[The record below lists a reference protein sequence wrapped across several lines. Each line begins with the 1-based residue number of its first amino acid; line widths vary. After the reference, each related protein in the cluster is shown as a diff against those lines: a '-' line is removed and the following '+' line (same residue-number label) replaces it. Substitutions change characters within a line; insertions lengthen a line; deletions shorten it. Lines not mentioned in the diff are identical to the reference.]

1 MARRKKSEAAGVVR
15 ISAEE
20 LVTVPVA
27 ELVPYEHNARTHS
40 DEQVERLRR
49 SLREFGFVAPILID
63 EERRV
68 IAGHGRLLA
77 AQAEGM
83 ESVPCV
89 RVGSLTEAQRRAYI
103 LADNRLAEDAG
114 WDEEAL
120 RFELDEIAALDF
132 DVSLTGFDV
141 EPGKPIHVREH
152 DREKAG
158 RKKDTPEHF
167 WGDDGEEPEADEEY
181 DAFVDKFRRKL
192 TTDDCYT
199 PENIYQAIRDWAV
212 KHYDL
217 GDAPILR
224 PFYPGGDYE
233 HEDYPE
239 GCVVIDNPPFSILS
253 QICRFY
259 DEHGIRYFLFAPTL
273 TLFSTNSGKSN
284 YVPVSA
290 QVTYDNGARVNTS
303 FITNLGGWRVE
314 ISGELFSLM
323 DEADK
328 RNRSENRIELPGY
341 IYPRNVLCVQDFDLA
356 KHGQSLCFSDEDL
369 CFTRALDAQKEKG
382 KAIFGSGFYL
392 SEFAASQKDK
402 AEEAALEV
410 MSARLSAISDA
421 QQKDRISADGKIIWP
436 LSDREKAIVKSL
448 GKH

>member
-1 MARRKKSEAAGVVR
+1 MAKRKKSEAAGAVR

-77 AQAEGM
+77 ARAEGM

-132 DVSLTGFDV
+132 DVSLAGFDV

-158 RKKDTPEHF
+158 RKKDAPEHF
-167 WGDDGEEPEADEEY
+167 WGDDGEEPETDEEY

-199 PENIYQAIRDWAV
+199 PENIYRAIRDWAV
-212 KHYDL
+212 KHYGL
-217 GDAPILR
+217 GNAQILR

-233 HEDYPE
+233 HEDYPD

-253 QICRFY
+253 QICKFY
-259 DEHGIRYFLFAPTL
+259 DERGIRYFLFAPAL
-273 TLFSTNSGKSN
+273 TLFSVASGECN
-284 YVPVSA
+284 YLPMSCRI
-290 QVTYDNGARVNTS
+290 TYENGADVRTS
-303 FITNLGGWRVE
+303 FVTNLGKWKIE
-314 ISGELFSLM
+314 TCPELWAEVDRINKENVRG
-323 DEADK
+323 DEVDLPIYTYPDCVMTPI
-328 RNRSENRIELPGY
+328 RIAPTARYTALQVLP
-341 IYPRNVLCVQDFDLA
+341 
-356 KHGQSLCFSDEDL
+356 EDAA
-369 CFTRALDAQKEKG
+369 FTRALDAQQEKG
-382 KAIFGSGFYL
+382 KSIYGGGFLL
-392 SEFAASQKDK
+392 SEKAA
-402 AEEAALEV
+402 A
-410 MSARLSAISDA
+410 
-421 QQKDRISADGKIIWP
+421 
-436 LSDREKAIVKSL
+436 EKAAAEKKAKYVWVLSEREREIAKKL

>member
-1 MARRKKSEAAGVVR
+1 MARRKRSEAAGAVR

-20 LVTVPVA
+20 LITVPVA

-152 DREKAG
+152 DRAAAG
-158 RKKDTPEHF
+158 E
-167 WGDDGEEPEADEEY
+167 GEEPPEAEDDDYDGQVPETCPYHPGDVFKLGRHLLVCGDCTDEEATSNFQSGGVDLLLTDPPY
-181 DAFVDKFRRKL
+181 NVALGNNESVDTARARHRRTDGVTISNDDMPEDAFEKFLARAFGTSKKL
-192 TTDDCYT
+192 M
-199 PENIYQAIRDWAV
+199 
-212 KHYDL
+212 
-217 GDAPILR
+217 R
-224 PFYPGGDYE
+224 PGAGFYIW
-233 HEDYPE
+233 HASSTAQS
-239 GCVVIDNPPFSILS
+239 FLS
-253 QICRFY
+253 
-259 DEHGIRYFLFAPTL
+259 A
-273 TLFSTNSGKSN
+273 
-284 YVPVSA
+284 VSA
-290 QVTYDNGARVNTS
+290 VGWSCRETLIWNKNHFTLSRQDYHWKHEPCLYGWNEGAPHYWA
-303 FITNLGGWRVE
+303 GGRAQSTV
-314 ISGELFSLM
+314 LDF
-323 DEADK
+323 D
-328 RNRSENRIELPGY
+328 RPTRSEDHPTMKPIPLFDRLI
-341 IYPRNVLCVQDFDLA
+341 RNSCPMGGVVYDPF
-356 KHGQSLCFSDEDL
+356 G
-369 CFTRALDAQKEKG
+369 
-382 KAIFGSGFYL
+382 GSGTTLLACEQNGRTCWMVELDPRFVAVIIRRWEAL
-392 SEFAASQKDK
+392 TGQK
-402 AEEAALEV
+402 AVL
-410 MSARLSAISDA
+410 L
-421 QQKDRISADGKIIWP
+421 DR
-436 LSDREKAIVKSL
+436 
-448 GKH
+448 

>member
-1 MARRKKSEAAGVVR
+1 MSKRAKDKTVR

-27 ELVPYEHNARTHS
+27 ELVLYERNARTHS

-158 RKKDTPEHF
+158 RKKETPEHF

-239 GCVVIDNPPFSILS
+239 GCVVIDNPPFSILTK
-253 QICRFY
+253 ICRFY
-259 DEHGIRYFLFAPTL
+259 QERDIRYFLFAPAL
-273 TLFSTNSGKSN
+273 TVFSVAGGECN
-284 YVPVSA
+284 YLPMSCRI
-290 QVTYDNGARVNTS
+290 TYENGADVRTS
-303 FITNLGGWRVE
+303 FVTNLGAWKIE
-314 ISGELFSLM
+314 TCPELW
-323 DEADK
+323 DEVD
-328 RNRSENRIELPGY
+328 RINTKNVRGDAVELPGY
-341 IYPRNVLCVQDFDLA
+341 TYPECVMTPIRIAPTARWAALRVPP
-356 KHGQSLCFSDEDL
+356 EDAA
-369 CFTRALDAQKEKG
+369 FTRALDAQREKG
-382 KAIFGSGFYL
+382 KGIYGGGFLL
-392 SEFAASQKDK
+392 SEKAA
-402 AEEAALEV
+402 A
-410 MSARLSAISDA
+410 
-421 QQKDRISADGKIIWP
+421 
-436 LSDREKAIVKSL
+436 EKAAAEKKMEHVWELSGREREIVANL

>member
-1 MARRKKSEAAGVVR
+1 MARRKKTEAAGVVR

-20 LVTVPVA
+20 LITVPAA

-77 AQAEGM
+77 ARAEGM

-89 RVGSLTEAQRRAYI
+89 LVSNLTEAQRKAYI

-158 RKKDTPEHF
+158 RKKDAPEHF
-167 WGDDGEEPEADEEY
+167 WSDDGEEPETDEEY

-199 PENIYQAIRDWAV
+199 PENIYRAIRNWAV
-212 KHYDL
+212 KHYGL
-217 GDAPILR
+217 GNAQILR

-233 HEDYPE
+233 HEDYPD

-253 QICRFY
+253 QICKFY
-259 DEHGIRYFLFAPTL
+259 DEHGIRYFLFAPAL
-273 TLFSTNSGKSN
+273 TLFSIASGECN
-284 YVPVSA
+284 YLPMSCRI
-290 QVTYDNGARVNTS
+290 TYENGADVRTS
-303 FITNLGGWRVE
+303 FVTNLGKWKIE
-314 ISGELFSLM
+314 TCPELWAEVDRINKENVRG
-323 DEADK
+323 DEVDLPIYTYPDCVMTPI
-328 RNRSENRIELPGY
+328 RIAPTARYTAPQVLP
-341 IYPRNVLCVQDFDLA
+341 
-356 KHGQSLCFSDEDL
+356 EDAA
-369 CFTRALDAQKEKG
+369 FTRALDAQQEKG
-382 KAIFGSGFYL
+382 KAIYGGGFLL
-392 SEFAASQKDK
+392 SEKAA
-402 AEEAALEV
+402 A
-410 MSARLSAISDA
+410 
-421 QQKDRISADGKIIWP
+421 
-436 LSDREKAIVKSL
+436 EKAAAEKAAAEKKAKYVWVLSEREREIAKKL

>member
-1 MARRKKSEAAGVVR
+1 MAKRKKSEAAGAVR

-20 LVTVPVA
+20 LITVPVA

-152 DREKAG
+152 DRAAAG
-158 RKKDTPEHF
+158 E
-167 WGDDGEEPEADEEY
+167 GEELPEAEDDDYDGQVPETCPYHPGDVFKLGRHLLVCGDCTDENATSNFQLGGVDLLLTDPPYNVALGSNESV
-181 DAFVDKFRRKL
+181 DTARARHRRTDGVTIANDDMPEDSFEKFLARAFGASKKL
-192 TTDDCYT
+192 M
-199 PENIYQAIRDWAV
+199 
-212 KHYDL
+212 
-217 GDAPILR
+217 R
-224 PFYPGGDYE
+224 PGAGFYIW
-233 HEDYPE
+233 HASSTAQS
-239 GCVVIDNPPFSILS
+239 FLS
-253 QICRFY
+253 
-259 DEHGIRYFLFAPTL
+259 A
-273 TLFSTNSGKSN
+273 
-284 YVPVSA
+284 VSA
-290 QVTYDNGARVNTS
+290 VGWSCRETLIWNKNHFTLSRQDYHWKHEPCLYGWNEGAS
-303 FITNLGGWRVE
+303 HYWAGGRAQSTV
-314 ISGELFSLM
+314 LDF
-323 DEADK
+323 D
-328 RNRSENRIELPGY
+328 RPTRSEDHPTMKPIPLFDRLI
-341 IYPRNVLCVQDFDLA
+341 RNSCPMGGVVYDPF
-356 KHGQSLCFSDEDL
+356 G
-369 CFTRALDAQKEKG
+369 
-382 KAIFGSGFYL
+382 GSGTTLLACEQNGRTCWMVELDPRFVAVIIRRWEAL
-392 SEFAASQKDK
+392 TGQK
-402 AEEAALEV
+402 AV
-410 MSARLSAISDA
+410 RF
-421 QQKDRISADGKIIWP
+421 DR
-436 LSDREKAIVKSL
+436 
-448 GKH
+448 

>member
-132 DVSLTGFDV
+132 DVSFTGFDV

-152 DREKAG
+152 DRAAAG
-158 RKKDTPEHF
+158 E
-167 WGDDGEEPEADEEY
+167 GEEPPEAEDDDYDGQVPETCPYHPGDVFKLGRHLLVCGDCTDENTTSNFQLGGVDLLLTDPPYNVALGSNESV
-181 DAFVDKFRRKL
+181 DTARARHRRTDGVTIANDDMPEDSFEEFLARAFGASKKL
-192 TTDDCYT
+192 M
-199 PENIYQAIRDWAV
+199 
-212 KHYDL
+212 
-217 GDAPILR
+217 R
-224 PFYPGGDYE
+224 PGAGFYIW
-233 HEDYPE
+233 HASSTAQS
-239 GCVVIDNPPFSILS
+239 FLS
-253 QICRFY
+253 
-259 DEHGIRYFLFAPTL
+259 A
-273 TLFSTNSGKSN
+273 
-284 YVPVSA
+284 VSA
-290 QVTYDNGARVNTS
+290 VGWSCRETLIWNKNHFTLSRQDYHWKHEPCLYGWNEGAS
-303 FITNLGGWRVE
+303 HYWAGGRAQSTV
-314 ISGELFSLM
+314 LDF
-323 DEADK
+323 D
-328 RNRSENRIELPGY
+328 RPTRSEDHPTMKPIPLFDRLI
-341 IYPRNVLCVQDFDLA
+341 RNSCPMGGVVYDPF
-356 KHGQSLCFSDEDL
+356 G
-369 CFTRALDAQKEKG
+369 
-382 KAIFGSGFYL
+382 GSGTTLLACEQNGRTCWMVELDPRFVAVIIRRWEAL
-392 SEFAASQKDK
+392 TGQK
-402 AEEAALEV
+402 AV
-410 MSARLSAISDA
+410 RL
-421 QQKDRISADGKIIWP
+421 DR
-436 LSDREKAIVKSL
+436 
-448 GKH
+448 